1 MDFLS
6 GLINNLNQIE
16 WFLKHLI
23 FETCTVKIYLFIY
36 FSFVKSNF
44 DNCRGSADK
53 IFCTSWQ

>member
-1 MDFLS
+1 MDFLR

-36 FSFVKSNF
+36 LFF
-44 DNCRGSADK
+44 
-53 IFCTSWQ
+53 FCQIQFR